1 MKITAL
7 GRLTASQDRKLRGV
21 LLPYGVPGMTNL
33 GRVTAG
39 PGSVDVPATLDALHA
54 SLDHLDARDSVAT
67 FESVTEDPAVGLVAE
82 WSVPQTHGGDK
93 LLAEYAAG
101 IRTGVSVELEPVE
114 IRDGKIVRGS
124 LIGCAFP
131 IEPAFPTAR
140 LVAEK
145 APDVPLE
152 DAEPPAAC
160 DRDGCDVV
168 GAHEHAPIE
177 DPTDPPAPAADP
189 QDPTTPPADPA
200 APTTGDTMT
209 AATAARRRPTAPADL
224 LTASADKRAELVTTP
239 ADFFRL
245 LAAAQSD
252 RRLMAALADVT
263 DAKVGDMN
271 VPQWVGEMWSGVG
284 YTRRVVPL
292 LNHADLTDMTIEGW
306 RWVTRPEMGKYAG
319 NKAPIPS
326 NELDTEPVSFAA
338 ERLAGGHDIDRKY
351 VDFKKDAFFASYY
364 AAMTESYSKLSDL
377 MATRDLKAGASTVTL
392 GAVPS
397 GIDPA
402 WAAIVDLALSVVDV
416 GSPSFALVEKSVYR
430 TMILTPKDQIL
441 EYLTASLG
449 LEEGG
454 LAGFRVIP
462 VSATPQ
468 TGVDYPG
475 LDTGEIIVGAKQAAT
490 FHELG
495 GGAPIRV
502 EALNVANGGVDA
514 GVFGYAGTV
523 IHDDRALVKADL
535 TADV

>member
-1 MKITAL
+1 MTKITAL
-7 GRLTASQDRKLRGV
+7 GRLTASEDRKLRGI
-21 LLPYGVPGMTNL
+21 LLPYGVPGLTNL
-33 GRVTAG
+33 GRVTADK
-39 PGSVDVPATLDALHA
+39 GSIDVPKALDALHA
-54 SLDHLDARDSVAT
+54 SLDHLDDRDDVAQYVSLEET
-67 FESVTEDPAVGLVAE
+67 DEGLLAE
-82 WSVPQTHGGDK
+82 WNVPKTHGGDK
-93 LLAEYAAG
+93 LLAEYRAG
-101 IRTGVSVELEPVE
+101 IRTGVSVEIEPVQ
-114 IRDGKIVRGS
+114 IKDGKIVAGT
-124 LIGCAFP
+124 LIGNAFP

-145 APDVPLE
+145 APDVDLE
-152 DAEPPAAC
+152 DDDEDPEPC

-168 GAHEHAPIE
+168 GTHTHAPAPDDDEVDDE
-177 DPTDPPAPAADP
+177 DDAGSGDTTDT
-189 QDPTTPPADPA
+189 TTPEG
-200 APTTGDTMT
+200 TTMT
-209 AATAARRRPTAPADL
+209 AATARRRKAVAPSDL
-224 LTASADKRAELVTTP
+224 LTASSATKRKELVTTT

-245 LAAAQSD
+245 LAAAQGD

-263 DAKVGDMN
+263 PTEIGDMD
-271 VPQWVGEMWSGVG
+271 VPQWVGELWSGVG
-284 YTRRVVPL
+284 YTRRIVPL
-292 LNHADLTDMTIEGW
+292 LNHADLTEMTIEGW

-319 NKAPIPS
+319 NKTPIPS
-326 NELDTEPVSFAA
+326 NELDTEPVSQAA

-351 VDFKKDAFFASYY
+351 VDFRNTGFFQSYY
-364 AAMTESYSKLSDL
+364 AAMSESYSKLTDL
-377 MATRDLKAGASTVTL
+377 LATRDLKAGASTVAL

-397 GIDPA
+397 GIDA
-402 WAAIVDLALSVVDV
+402 GWAAIVDLALAVVDV
-416 GSPSFALVEKSVYR
+416 GSPSYALVEKSVYR
-430 TMILTPKDQIL
+430 SMILTPKDQVL

-454 LAGFRVIP
+454 LAGFRIIP
-462 VSATPQ
+462 VAATPQ

-523 IHDDRALVKADL
+523 IHDDRAVVKADL